1 MQKMCNFFQIWHQ
14 FNGALITLDVTVFLS
29 FRNIFIL
36 VVLSIFFQH
45 HVCDN
50 TDNDTSESFKLW
62 TNFLMIYRQVSRA
75 WMQNDG

>member
-1 MQKMCNFFQIWHQ
+1 MWRF
-14 FNGALITLDVTVFLS
+14 FLS

-62 TNFLMIYRQVSRA
+62 TNFLMIYRQVSPA